1 MIKSE
6 EIQMKNIGYMLDM
19 HVYPN
24 VTYNFNLIRLTGL
37 LGVIV
42 LCTIVWPAFLS

>member
-24 VTYNFNLIRLTGL
+24 VTYNFNLGL

-42 LCTIVWPAFLS
+42 LCTMVWPAFLS